1 MITIRAQCL
10 QDPDDTECRVI
21 AELGVK
27 PRRKHEFVQA
37 LSAAELV
44 LMLMVGKE
52 HSRRALFMIYRV
64 MAQNSRRSE
73 YLPAHIQLWAKK

>member
-10 QDPDDTECRVI
+10 EDLDDTECRVI
-21 AELGVK
+21 TVLGVK

-44 LMLMVGKE
+44 LILTAVKQD
-52 HSRRALFMIYRV
+52 SRRTLFMICRV
-64 MAQNSRRSE
+64 DGS
-73 YLPAHIQLWAKK
+73 